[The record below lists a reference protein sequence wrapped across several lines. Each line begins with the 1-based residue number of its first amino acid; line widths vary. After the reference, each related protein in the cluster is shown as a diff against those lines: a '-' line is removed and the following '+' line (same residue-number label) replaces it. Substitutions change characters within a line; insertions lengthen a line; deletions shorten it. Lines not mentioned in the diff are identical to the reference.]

1 VFENP
6 QAYRQAKRGGHIEI
20 ASQLAS
26 VMQENAELEVQVA
39 VGYYDLFTPFF
50 DAERVFAN
58 FNIDPNRVEMNY
70 YTSGHRLYTKSAV
83 REALTTD
90 IRDYLSKEKR

>member
-1 VFENP
+1 MFENP
-6 QAYRQAKRGGHIEI
+6 KRTGKPNEVATLKSPASWPQLCRRTRNWKYRLQSATTTFSR
-20 ASQLAS
+20 L
-26 VMQENAELEVQVA
+26 
-39 VGYYDLFTPFF
+39 F